1 MIINQETIRF
11 LVGAELGLVYKN
23 KKKHFTDKT
32 EVPRFFELGESYFL
46 MQIHVQS
53 YPTGLVLLNFFFAA
67 GVTFFLCA
75 FDHFC

>member
-11 LVGAELGLVYKN
+11 LVGAELGSVYKN

-32 EVPRFFELGESYFL
+32 EVPRFFEPGESYFL

-53 YPTGLVLLNFFFAA
+53 YPTGLVLLKKKFFCCWSNFFF
-67 GVTFFLCA
+67 VRV
-75 FDHFC
+75 